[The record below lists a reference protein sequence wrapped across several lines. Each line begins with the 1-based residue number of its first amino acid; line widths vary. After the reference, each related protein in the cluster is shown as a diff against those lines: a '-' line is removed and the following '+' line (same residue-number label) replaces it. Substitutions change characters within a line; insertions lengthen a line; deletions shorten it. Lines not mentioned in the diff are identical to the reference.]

1 MHYLALYR
9 KYRPTSFDEMVG
21 QDKVVNVIKNEILNN
36 RISHAYLFSGPRGTG
51 KTTTAKIIAKLIN
64 CCNLVDGHACG
75 KCDNCLNFN
84 NSSDIVEID
93 AASNNGV
100 DEIREIRDKV
110 NLVPTNSKYKVYI
123 IDEVH
128 MLTTQAFNALL
139 KTLEEPPSHVI
150 FILATT
156 EPHKI
161 PVTVASR
168 CQKFHFS
175 KISNDQ
181 LLKRLRNI
189 VDNENLSLSDD
200 ILYEIARLSDGGA
213 RDAINMLDQLIAYK
227 SENVTLMDVYNING
241 SVSYVD
247 LYNFIVDMKN
257 NNSVDIINFIEK
269 VDSEGKSISKF
280 IEEFIVFLKD
290 ILLFKNANICSDI
303 NDKNDKICEL
313 SNLLEDKVIYN
324 MIYTYNDTLNNMKI
338 SSNPLI
344 LFVVS
349 TLKIIKENFNI
360 NDPIVDKCVSNNEEK
375 VYVNKKCEES
385 VDKKRNNIVVKED
398 VINDLKEIKKE
409 DSVSKEFIDVR
420 INNTFALANKNDLN
434 SIKQNWI
441 RINEYLL
448 DSKYG
453 VICGILKD
461 TEVVAA
467 GDNYLILMSNFDSI
481 VNKINSKI
489 DELENTL
496 LHIFEKKYN
505 IISLSNDSWLKE
517 KEKYIVNIKNGIK
530 YSLKEEIILDKFNKK
545 EKTPVDELIDIIG
558 EDLIEI
564 E

>member
-21 QDKVVNVIKNEILNN
+21 QDKVVSVIRNEILNN

-51 KTTTAKIIAKLIN
+51 KTTTAKIIAKLVN
-64 CCNLVDGHACG
+64 CNGLVDGEACG
-75 KCDNCLNFN
+75 KCDNCLKFN

-100 DEIREIRDKV
+100 DEIRELRDKV
-110 NLVPTNSKYKVYI
+110 NLVPTSSKYKVYI

-139 KTLEEPPSHVI
+139 KTLEEPPAHAI

-168 CQKFHFS
+168 CQKFQFS
-175 KISNDQ
+175 KISNSE
-181 LLKRLRNI
+181 LVKRLKTI
-189 VDNENLSLSDD
+189 VDTENLSIDD
-200 ILYEIARLSDGGA
+200 EILYEIARLSDGGA

-227 SENVTLMDVYNING
+227 DADITLSDVYNING

-247 LYNFIVDMKN
+247 LYNFVINMKEN
-257 NNSVDIINFIEK
+257 KTVDIINFIEQ
-269 VDSEGKSISKF
+269 VDNQGKSISKF

-290 ILLFKNANICSDI
+290 ILLYKNANIICDI
-303 NDKNDKICEL
+303 EDKKDKISELSTLLNDKI
-313 SNLLEDKVIYN
+313 IYN
-324 MIYTYNDTLNNMKI
+324 IIYTYNDTLNNMKL

-349 TLKIIKENFNI
+349 TLKIINENFNVSEVVVERE
-360 NDPIVDKCVSNNEEK
+360 NFNYERNSSFETKATETVDKEK
-375 VYVNKKCEES
+375 VKS
-385 VDKKRNNIVVKED
+385 VKEEVVD
-398 VINDLKEIKKE
+398 ALKEIKK
-409 DSVSKEFIDVR
+409 DIIPKDFIDVR

-434 SIKQNWI
+434 EIKQNWSC
-441 RINEYLL
+441 INEYLL

-453 VICGILKD
+453 VNCGILKD

-467 GDNYLILMSNFDSI
+467 GDKYLILVSNFDSI
-481 VNKINSKI
+481 VDKVNSKI
-489 DELENTL
+489 EELEDTMF
-496 LHIFEKKYN
+496 HIFDKHYN
-505 IISLSNDSWLKE
+505 IISLSSDDWLKE
-517 KEKYIVNIKNGIK
+517 KQQYIVNIKSGIK
-530 YSLKEEIILDKFNKK
+530 YNVKEEIKLNTNENK
-545 EKTPVDELIDIIG
+545 ERTPVDELIDIIG
-558 EDLIEI
+558 EDLVVIE
-564 E
+564 